1 MLDLESKYLLF
12 RHASPTETYADGA
25 LLFEIGDPGEQMYI
39 VKSGAVRLM
48 IGDTVVETVGPDG
61 AFGEMALV
69 DGSPRSARAICVGP
83 TELVP
88 IGLKR
93 FKFLVQA
100 SPDFSLTIMKMMAER
115 IRARTSHLENGD

>member
-12 RHASPTETYADGA
+12 RHASPTEHYEDATE
-25 LLFEIGDPGEQMYI
+25 LFDIGDCGEEMYI

-69 DGSPRSARAICVGP
+69 DGSPRSARAVCVGP

-93 FKFLVQA
+93 FRFLVQA

-115 IRARTSHLENGD
+115 VRARTSHLERAG